1 MLPRP
6 LAGLW
11 VGPQRGREDGKRE
24 GREGEEKGHPIF

>member
-24 GREGEEKGHPIF
+24 GREGD